1 MIFLSSRSAD
11 VQPKFT
17 RALVVDGWHLSESLD
32 LNVRESCSPCAED
45 AQPKENDVDKARQ
58 ENIRDGRRTERK

>member
-11 VQPKFT
+11 DQPEST
-17 RALVVDGWHLSESLD
+17 RALEIDGWHLSESLD

-45 AQPKENDVDKARQ
+45 AQPKENDVNKARQ